1 MKCYFI
7 INNQKMILVAE
18 EKDLKER
25 IQELMKYRKHGI
37 TKLDGRFIVVLAGH
51 MLFHLL
57 FSINA
62 F

>member
-1 MKCYFI
+1 
-7 INNQKMILVAE
+7 MILVAE

>member
-1 MKCYFI
+1 MNFYSAKMKCYFI

-37 TKLDGRFIVVLAGH
+37 TKLDGRFIVV
-51 MLFHLL
+51 FYV
-57 FSINA
+57 F
-62 F
+62 